1 MERCNLT
8 DKHKVLIRKLSK
20 GFRQRVGIAQ
30 AIVHDPPAIILDEPT
45 VGLDPRQI
53 IDVRNLIKSLAGE
66 HTIILSTHI
75 LPEVSMTCSRVA
87 IINRGRIVATNSPQN
102 LLAQLVGGSGYEL
115 EVDGDAVELQKLLQ
129 ILPGVCMVEIV
140 PTEDLPLGRS
150 LIRIVSAPG
159 AEPGRDIAAVTIGAG
174 LGIHELRRTRAT
186 LEDVFL
192 ELTTQELPLTQTDAG
207 REIQDTVE
215 DQTPATP
222 QFPLPNPESPT
233 GGEY

>member
-1 MERCNLT
+1 
-8 DKHKVLIRKLSK
+8 
-20 GFRQRVGIAQ
+20 
-30 AIVHDPPAIILDEPT
+30 

-129 ILPGVCMVEIV
+129 ILPGICMVEIV
-140 PTEDLPLGRS
+140 PTDDLPLGRS

-174 LGIHELRRTRAT
+174 LGLHELRRTRAT

-207 REIQDTVE
+207 REIQDTIQ
-215 DQTPATP
+215 DRLL
-222 QFPLPNPESPT
+222 PLPNSHSPIPNPQL
-233 GGEY
+233 EVNLRWVR